1 MRTTTRTLTTTT
13 TFFLQSKAKRK
24 MLSEAKQTPA
34 EQLALLSRASGMQS
48 SQRLKINQTS
58 LKNEKLFWF
67 VPLKFQISKKC
78 KKCAKFQKNVFT
90 CACFITLI
98 AILILI
104 LKWLFGFQWSGR
116 PENLNCLHICKIWW
130 INATTKMRACVKII
144 YLCRRPIYFL
154 PLK

>member
-1 MRTTTRTLTTTT
+1 MLKQGYI
-13 TFFLQSKAKRK
+13 FFQKIWFHATAPFFHLN
-24 MLSEAKQTPA
+24 
-34 EQLALLSRASGMQS
+34 S
-48 SQRLKINQTS
+48 SHGYQRLKINQTS

-78 KKCAKFQKNVFT
+78 KKCANFQKNVFI

-130 INATTKMRACVKII
+130 INATAKKRACVKII
-144 YLCRRPIYFL
+144 YLWFISLLCILVIRARQFSNARL
-154 PLK
+154 QLLRL